1 MSVRTRPRF
10 RSADNKENDVK
21 NGNTTMQQISR
32 FGVPALSAGLFAAFV
47 GAILG
52 LANPTQ
58 AALIEGGK
66 GPQLLIGRD
75 DDRQDNVAIQAG
87 AAANQS
93 LNRTDILEGGQG
105 NDVMFGLNGNDV
117 MDGGPG
123 RDIILGGP
131 DGGAAPGGP
140 PNSDIMFGGPDNDV
154 NLWAP
159 GDGSEAFVGGPG
171 LDAIIFGSTDRE
183 QVADASTGVR
193 LPTLLFTVPGFPQGV
208 PTADV
213 SGLANFCTLE
223 ASPSSD
229 EFLVRFRGRAA
240 GNIIVTVRVSEVE
253 QVFCTDQAGGA
264 IAFANL
270 TDPSPA
276 FVVVSQ
282 QEVATLNS
290 LVAAMIR

>member
-1 MSVRTRPRF
+1 MNSVQ
-10 RSADNKENDVK
+10 S
-21 NGNTTMQQISR
+21 ISR
-32 FGVPALSAGLFAAFV
+32 FGASALSAGLFVAFV
-47 GAILG
+47 GVILG
-52 LANPTQ
+52 PANPTQ

-66 GPQLLIGRD
+66 GPQLLIGLD

-93 LNRTDILEGGQG
+93 LNRTDVLEGGQG

-183 QVADASTGVR
+183 AVADASTGVR
-193 LPTLLFTVPGFPQGV
+193 LPTLLFTVPEFPQGI

-213 SGLANFCTLE
+213 SGLANFCTVE
-223 ASPSSD
+223 ASPSPD
-229 EFLVRFRGRAA
+229 YEYLVRFRGRAA
-240 GNIIVTVRVSEVE
+240 SNIIVTVRVSEVE
-253 QVFCTDQAGGA
+253 QVFCTDQVGGA

-276 FVVVSQ
+276 FVVVSP